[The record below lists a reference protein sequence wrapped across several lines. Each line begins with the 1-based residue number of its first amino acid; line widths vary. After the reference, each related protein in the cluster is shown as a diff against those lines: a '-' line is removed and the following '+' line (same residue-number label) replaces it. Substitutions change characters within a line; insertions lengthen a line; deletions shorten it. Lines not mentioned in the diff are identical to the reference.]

1 MMMIILRP
9 QSAAAT
15 LVVAATATA
24 FAFATLASTSM
35 AFVVPPPPPSSVSTT
50 GATTTAAV
58 LERSRSPL
66 WSVLYAEEQNNGGGN
81 NNEAAASSPSDSVSN
96 AATNAND
103 MPTADDG
110 SSNDILN
117 SPAFLKRKLEVLKT
131 DIEKTQ
137 ASLEETEQRVLTAK
151 EEWGPQL
158 ELLQTE
164 YSNIQDRMSNQRN
177 AGDTQAIV
185 TVVKAVL
192 ELLDNFDR
200 AYGVVK
206 PATPDEETI
215 EAEYKQAYQQ
225 ILDTFAKLGVREV
238 ETVGTEFDYELH
250 QAVMQMPDPN
260 YEEGIVC
267 QEFQKGFVMGEE
279 KESPEDESED
289 DDEEEGGTP
298 LTLIRPA
305 MVAVA
310 A

>member
-1 MMMIILRP
+1 MICRP
-9 QSAAAT
+9 QSAAAS
-15 LVVAATATA
+15 LAVAATAAVYA
-24 FAFATLASTSM
+24 FSTLASTST
-35 AFVVPPPPPSSVSTT
+35 AFVVPPPSSSVSTT
-50 GATTTAAV
+50 TMGTAAV
-58 LERSRSPL
+58 GLETCRSPL
-66 WSVLYAEEQNNGGGN
+66 WSVLYAEEQNGGGGGGGGTDGGGS
-81 NNEAAASSPSDSVSN
+81 ASSPSDSVSS
-96 AATNAND
+96 AATDNLPANA
-103 MPTADDG
+103 G
-110 SSNDILN
+110 SDILN

-137 ASLEETEQRVLTAK
+137 ASLEETEQRVVTAK

-206 PATPDEETI
+206 PATPDEEAI

-250 QAVMQMPDPN
+250 QAVMQIPDPN

-279 KESPEDESED
+279 KEPKAEDESENE
-289 DDEEEGGTP
+289 DDEDDEGTP

>member
-1 MMMIILRP
+1 MGTTIGIVTNGGMCVVLVWFGLVWFGFCPFCFSFFCLSFALCGGVIERDLRS
-9 QSAAAT
+9 QST
-15 LVVAATATA
+15 TH
-24 FAFATLASTSM
+24 FHNIFATRTTVAL
-35 AFVVPPPPPSSVSTT
+35 PSFCQCSIRPIDQSRGSRESKITT
-50 GATTTAAV
+50 PHT
-58 LERSRSPL
+58 
-66 WSVLYAEEQNNGGGN
+66 
-81 NNEAAASSPSDSVSN
+81 
-96 AATNAND
+96 
-103 MPTADDG
+103 
-110 SSNDILN
+110 
-117 SPAFLKRKLEVLKT
+117 K
-131 DIEKTQ
+131 
-137 ASLEETEQRVLTAK
+137 
-151 EEWGPQL
+151 
-158 ELLQTE
+158 

-206 PATPDEETI
+206 PATPDEEAI

-250 QAVMQMPDPN
+250 QAVMQIPDPN

-279 KESPEDESED
+279 KEPKAEDESENE
-289 DDEEEGGTP
+289 DDEDDEGTP